1 MTQQVQFL
9 DDLLASEKTS
19 LGWVDNKVRK
29 NIPKIQGEERKSN
42 NEDS

>member
-9 DDLLASEKTS
+9 DDLLASEKN
-19 LGWVDNKVRK
+19 LRNKVRN

-42 NEDS
+42 NEDSC